1 MSKIVDEIKKI
12 IKAEI
17 ETDGQGD
24 FWSFG
29 RGPQKV
35 SDFIESKKESITIN
49 DIDKILKYFCSDSL
63 CPAYF
68 THIILKN
75 RKYIMKKILRVRIG
89 PNE

>member
-35 SDFIESKKESITIN
+35 SDFIESN
-49 DIDKILKYFCSDSL
+49 NF
-63 CPAYF
+63 
-68 THIILKN
+68 
-75 RKYIMKKILRVRIG
+75 R
-89 PNE
+89 